1 MSTETGNNR
10 EAKRQRAERFIAIAR
25 LILLWERVWPAM
37 WPGMGVIG
45 LGMILA
51 LVGLFGVIPGSVHAI
66 VLLALFGA
74 AAYVFWNSFARF
86 RGPGWEDGARRVE
99 RDSNLPNRPITEG
112 SDRVAAGKGD
122 PLAERLWR
130 AHIVR
135 LIASAK
141 TLKLALPHPGMWKR
155 DPYGVRFAVLLG
167 LAVAFVI
174 AGPQSGQRLLS
185 GLFPVFSDGQDN
197 SVFVAW
203 VSPPAYTGL
212 PPRSLTDTTV
222 MTAQGDI
229 QAPVNSTLVM
239 RLRGTDSRPTIDV
252 RPVPKGGQPKFAKGD
267 AGYEA
272 KVNVAAN
279 SHVSVRLGSHSYGDY
294 HFVVIPDQ
302 PPTIAFA
309 ETPAAQ
315 LNGSLK
321 LSYKANDDYG
331 VAKANVVIRPLDDK
345 GAEVR
350 AAEPLVVE
358 LPVPGAGKS
367 ISDVV
372 YRDLTAHAFAGSN
385 VHISLEAT
393 DAAGQTGRS
402 TALTIK
408 LPQRVFTEPLAQ
420 ALIEQRKNLAVGGE
434 TARPKVETA
443 VDALSLGPDQFY
455 KDDFGNYLALRSLE
469 HRLDNPKSDPGF
481 KTSQNFM
488 WDMALA
494 IEEGDLANAAEELR
508 KLQDQLMDALE
519 RGAPDEEIRALMDK
533 LREAMN
539 RYMQQLARNAQRGNQ
554 QMGQMPPNARMMS
567 QKDLQDLLKA
577 IEDLARTGN
586 RDQARQMLAAL
597 MQMMENMRMVAGNQ
611 RGGQQGQQGQQGQ
624 NGQNQQGTPQQNAM
638 NDALQGLGDIMGG
651 QRQLLDKTF
660 RAQRGQGQQGQGQQ
674 GQQGQGQ
681 MGQGQMGQG
690 QGQQGGQPGQGGGRF
705 GQFPFG
711 QFGQQ
716 FGQGQFGQFGQQFG
730 RNGQPMPGQQQ
741 PGGQPVP
748 GADPN
753 ALAQDQQG
761 LRDKLDK
768 VIQGLGKNGVQMPD
782 GLDQAAREMGT
793 SRDNLTGNQLGTAE
807 QAQQRALDQLR
818 GSAQQLAKN
827 LMAANGQQPGAGNDP
842 NGERT
847 DPLGRPLDQAG
858 SMAGGAVKLPDQS
871 ELARAREILEELQRR
886 SGEATRAQEELDY
899 IDRLLKSFN

>member
-1 MSTETGNNR
+1 MRWIRFRAGLSTETRDDNR
-10 EAKRQRAERFIAIAR
+10 EARRQRAEQFIALAR
-25 LILLWERVWPAM
+25 LILLWERIWPAM
-37 WPGMGVIG
+37 WPGMGIVG
-45 LGMILA
+45 LGMMLA
-51 LVGLFGVIPGSVHAI
+51 LVGLFGVIPGAVHAVI
-66 VLLALFGA
+66 LLALFGA
-74 AAYVFWNSFARF
+74 IGFAFWRSFARF
-86 RGPGWEDGARRVE
+86 RGPRWEDGARRVE
-99 RDSNLPNRPITEG
+99 RDSKLPNRPITEG
-112 SDRVAAGKGD
+112 TDKVAAGKGD

-130 AHIVR
+130 LHVIR
-135 LIASAK
+135 LLASAK
-141 TLKLALPHPGMWKR
+141 RLRLVFPSPGMRSR
-155 DPYGVRFAVLLG
+155 DPHGIRFAILLG
-167 LAVAFVI
+167 LIVGFVI

-185 GLFPVFSDGQDN
+185 GLFPVFNDAADN

-203 VSPPAYTGL
+203 VSPPDYTGL

-222 MTAQGDI
+222 MTAAGDI

-239 RLRGTDSRPTIDV
+239 RLRGTSSRPTIDV
-252 RPVPKGGQPKFAKGD
+252 RPVPKGGQPKFVKGD

-272 KVNVAAN
+272 KLNIGTD

-294 HFVVIPDQ
+294 RFVTIADQ
-302 PPTIAFA
+302 PPTIAFS

-315 LNGSLK
+315 QNASLK
-321 LSYKANDDYG
+321 LSYKATDDYG
-331 VAKANVVIRPLDDK
+331 VVKAAAVVRPLDDK
-345 GAEVR
+345 GLEVKS
-350 AAEPLVVE
+350 AEPLTVE

-367 ISDVV
+367 VADVV
-372 YRDLTAHAFAGSN
+372 YRDLTAHAYAGMS

-402 TALTIK
+402 PILTIK

-420 ALIEQRKNLAVGGE
+420 ALIEQRKNLAVEGE
-434 TARPKVETA
+434 NARPRVQTA
-443 VDALSLGPDQFY
+443 VDALSLGPQQFY
-455 KDDFGNYLALRSLE
+455 KDDFGNYLALRALN
-469 HRLDNPKSDPGF
+469 HRLDSPKNDPGF

-554 QMGQMPPNARMMS
+554 QMGQLPPNARMMS

-597 MQMMENMRMVAGNQ
+597 MQMMQNMRMMAG
-611 RGGQQGQQGQQGQ
+611 RGQPGQQGQGQQGQQG
-624 NGQNQQGTPQQNAM
+624 NPQQNAM

-660 RAQRGQGQQGQGQQ
+660 RAQRGQQGQGQQ
-674 GQQGQGQ
+674 GQMGQGQ

-690 QGQQGGQPGQGGGRF
+690 QQGGQPGQGGGPFGRF

-716 FGQGQFGQFGQQFG
+716 QGQGQFGQFGRQ
-730 RNGQPMPGQQQ
+730 GQPSPGQ

-768 VIQGLGKNGVQMPD
+768 VIQGLGRGGAQLPD
-782 GLDQAAREMGT
+782 GLDQAGREMGQ
-793 SRDNLTGNQLGTAE
+793 SRDNLSGNQLGNSE

-818 GSAQQLAKN
+818 SSAQQLAKN
-827 LMAANGQQPGAGNDP
+827 LMAANGQQPGNGNDQQ
-842 NGERT
+842 GERT

-858 SMAGGAVKLPDQS
+858 SMAGGAIKLPDQS

-886 SGEATRAQEELDY
+886 AGEATRAQEELEY

>member
-1 MSTETGNNR
+1 MSTEQTQQNR
-10 EAKRQRAERFIAIAR
+10 EARRQRAERFIAVAR

-37 WPGMGVIG
+37 WPGLGIVG
-45 LGMILA
+45 LGMVLA
-51 LVGLFGVIPGSVHAI
+51 LVGLFGAIPGSIHATI
-66 VLLALFGA
+66 LVALIGA
-74 AAYVFWNSFARF
+74 TLFMFWRSFSHF
-86 RGPGWEDGARRVE
+86 RAPRWEDGARRVE
-99 RDSNLPNRPITEG
+99 RDSELPNRPITEG
-112 SDRVAAGKGD
+112 TDKVAAGKGD

-135 LIASAK
+135 LLAAAK
-141 TLKLALPHPGMWKR
+141 SLKLGLPAPGMWKR

-167 LAVAFVI
+167 LIVGFVI

-185 GLFPVFSDGQDN
+185 GLLPAFSNGQDN

-203 VSPPAYTGL
+203 VSPPGYTGL

-222 MTAQGDI
+222 MTAGGDI
-229 QAPVNSTLVM
+229 QAPINSTLVM
-239 RLRGTDSRPTIDV
+239 RLRGTDSRPSIDV

-272 KVNVAAN
+272 KVNIASN
-279 SHVSVRLGSHSYGDY
+279 SHISVRLGSHSYGDY
-294 HFVVIPDQ
+294 RFITIPDQ
-302 PPTIAFA
+302 PPTISFA
-309 ETPAAQ
+309 EAPAAQ
-315 LNGSLK
+315 QNASLK
-321 LSYKANDDYG
+321 LSYKATDDYG
-331 VAKANVVIRPLDDK
+331 VVKAAVIIRPLDDK
-345 GAEVR
+345 GTELKSAT
-350 AAEPLVVE
+350 PLTVE

-402 TALTIK
+402 TVLTIK

-434 TARPKVETA
+434 TARPRVQTA
-443 VDALSLGPDQFY
+443 VDALSLGADQFY
-455 KDDFGNYLALRSLE
+455 KNDYGNYLALRALE
-469 HRLDNPKSDPGF
+469 HRLDSPKNDPGF
-481 KTSQNFM
+481 QGSQNMM

-533 LREAMN
+533 LRQAMN
-539 RYMQQLARNAQRGNQ
+539 RYMQQLAKNAQKGGQ

-586 RDQARQMLAAL
+586 RDQARQMLSAL

-611 RGGQQGQQGQQGQ
+611 RGGQQGQQGQ
-624 NGQNQQGTPQQNAM
+624 NGQAQQGTPQQNAM

-651 QRQLLDKTF
+651 QRQLLDQTF
-660 RAQRGQGQQGQGQQ
+660 RAQRGQQGQQGQGQQ

-681 MGQGQMGQG
+681 MGQGQ
-690 QGQQGGQPGQGGGRF
+690 QGQQGGQPGQGGGYGGRF
-705 GQFPFG
+705 GQQFPFG

-716 FGQGQFGQFGQQFG
+716 YGYGQQFG
-730 RNGQPMPGQQQ
+730 RQGQPYPGQPNGQP
-741 PGGQPVP
+741 V
-748 GADPN
+748 DPKL
-753 ALAQDQQG
+753 AQGLAQDQQG

-768 VIQGLGKNGVQMPD
+768 VIQGLGKNGVQMPN
-782 GLDQAAREMGT
+782 GLDQAGREMGT
-793 SRDNLTGNQLGTAE
+793 ARDNLNGSQLGTAE

-818 GSAQQLAKN
+818 SSAQQLAKN
-827 LMAANGQQPGAGNDP
+827 LMAANAQQQGAGNDQ
-842 NGERT
+842 NGQRT

-871 ELARAREILEELQRR
+871 ELDRAREILEELQRR
-886 SGEATRAQEELDY
+886 SGEATRGQEELDY

>member
-1 MSTETGNNR
+1 
-10 EAKRQRAERFIAIAR
+10 
-25 LILLWERVWPAM
+25 M
-37 WPGMGVIG
+37 WPGMGIVG

-51 LVGLFGVIPGSVHAI
+51 LVGLFGVIPGAVHAVI
-66 VLLALFGA
+66 LLALFGA
-74 AAYVFWNSFARF
+74 TGFIFWRSFARF
-86 RGPGWEDGARRVE
+86 RGPRWEDGARRVE
-99 RDSNLPNRPITEG
+99 RDSDLPNRPITEG
-112 SDRVAAGKGD
+112 TDKVAAGKGD

-130 AHIVR
+130 AHIIR
-135 LIASAK
+135 LLASAK
-141 TLKLALPHPGMWKR
+141 NLRLKLPAPGMWGR
-155 DPYGVRFAVLLG
+155 DPHGVRFAVLLG
-167 LAVAFVI
+167 LIVGFVI
-174 AGPQSGQRLLS
+174 AGPQSGHRLLA
-185 GLFPVFSDGQDN
+185 GLFPVFSDAEDN

-203 VSPPAYTGL
+203 VSPPIYTGL
-212 PPRSLTDTTV
+212 PPRSLTDSTV
-222 MTAQGDI
+222 LTASGDI
-229 QAPVNSTLVM
+229 QAPINSTLVM
-239 RLRGTDSRPTIDV
+239 RLRGTSSRPAVDV
-252 RPVPKGGQPKFAKGD
+252 RPVPKGGQPKFVKGD

-272 KVNVAAN
+272 KLNIGIN

-294 HFVVIPDQ
+294 RFVIIPDQ
-302 PPTIAFA
+302 PPTIAFS

-315 LNGSLK
+315 QNASLK
-321 LSYKANDDYG
+321 LSYKATDDYG
-331 VAKANVVIRPLDDK
+331 VMKAAAIIRPLDDK
-345 GAEVR
+345 GQEVKS
-350 AAEPLVVE
+350 AEPLNVE

-372 YRDLTAHAFAGSN
+372 FRDLTANAYAGMN
-385 VHISLEAT
+385 VHILLEAT
-393 DAAGQTGRS
+393 DAAGQNGRS
-402 TALTIK
+402 SVLTIK

-420 ALIEQRKNLAVGGE
+420 SLIEQRKNLAVDGE
-434 TARPKVETA
+434 NARPRVQTA
-443 VDALSLGPDQFY
+443 LDALSLGPDQFFKNDY
-455 KDDFGNYLALRSLE
+455 GNYLALRSLN
-469 HRLDNPKSDPGF
+469 HRLESPKADPGF
-481 KTSQNFM
+481 KSSQNFM

-533 LREAMN
+533 LRQAMN

-597 MQMMENMRMVAGNQ
+597 MQMMENMRMMAGNQ
-611 RGGQQGQQGQQGQ
+611 RGGQQGQQGQ
-624 NGQNQQGTPQQNAM
+624 NGQQQGTPQQNAM

-651 QRQLLDKTF
+651 QRQLLDRTF
-660 RAQRGQGQQGQGQQ
+660 RAQRGQQGQQGQGQQ

-681 MGQGQMGQG
+681 MGQGQ
-690 QGQQGGQPGQGGGRF
+690 QGGQPGQGGGQFGRF

-711 QFGQQ
+711 QFGQP
-716 FGQGQFGQFGQQFG
+716 GQGNFGQQFG
-730 RNGQPMPGQQQ
+730 RQGQPMPGQQQ
-741 PGGQPVP
+741 GQGQPAP

-782 GLDQAAREMGT
+782 GLDQASREMGQ
-793 SRDNLTGNQLGTAE
+793 SRDNLTGNQLNPAE

-818 GSAQQLAKN
+818 SSAQQLAKN
-827 LMAANGQQPGAGNDP
+827 LMAQNGQQTGNDQQ
-842 NGERT
+842 GERT

-871 ELARAREILEELQRR
+871 ALARAREILEELQRR
-886 SGEATRAQEELDY
+886 AGEANRPPDELEY
-899 IDRLLKSFN
+899 IDRLLKQFN